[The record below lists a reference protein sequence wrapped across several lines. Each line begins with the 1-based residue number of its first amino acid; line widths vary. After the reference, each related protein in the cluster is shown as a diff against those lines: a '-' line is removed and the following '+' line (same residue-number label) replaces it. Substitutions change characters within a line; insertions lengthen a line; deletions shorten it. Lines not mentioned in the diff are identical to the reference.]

1 MFYKERSDKE
11 LNFSERMDSEVIDE
25 SLLVQKSLVKREEV
39 SQEGEHEADS
49 VNSYFKEMAAVAL
62 LTREEERDIA

>member
-11 LNFSERMDSEVIDE
+11 LHFSERMDSEVIDE

-39 SQEGEHEADS
+39 SQES
-49 VNSYFKEMAAVAL
+49 
-62 LTREEERDIA
+62 TRLIPSIFTSRKWQR